1 MINIYIQIKDKVL
14 GQGNFGKVCLATV
27 SNKLI
32 RAETDMPKDMS
43 QDLSLNDNAAIQNTT
58 SRLKSRLSMRRNPN
72 NYVANNNKAKK
83 SFDSDNVDNELNEP
97 LLTKD
102 EKRIKAAVKMVKG
115 N

>member
-1 MINIYIQIKDKVL
+1 MQS
-14 GQGNFGKVCLATV
+14 CLEVDHKTRPTFHQLVPELEA
-27 SNKLI
+27 L
-32 RAETDMPKDMS
+32 
-43 QDLSLNDNAAIQNTT
+43 LNDGHKKYYDSINEMF
-58 SRLKSRLSMRRNPN
+58 K
-72 NYVANNNKAKK
+72 NKAKK